1 MPTPTLLRVRC
12 LEASTRYQSPRGSK
26 VGKPSPWAAGV
37 GFFLSSFLNA
47 PRGSG
52 ILVPSPGIEAT
63 PPAVGAQ
70 ILSPGLPGK
79 PMLWLCSP
87 CIQVTQMCSCLLDD
101 RPDENPDYLPPPSPG
116 AP

>member
-12 LEASTRYQSPRGSK
+12 LEASTRYQSPHGSK
-26 VGKPSPWAAGV
+26 VRKPSPWAAGV
-37 GFFLSSFLNA
+37 DFFLSSFLNA

-52 ILVPSPGIEAT
+52 DLSSLT
-63 PPAVGAQ
+63 RDRSHTPAVGAQ

-79 PMLWLCSP
+79 PRLWLCSP
-87 CIQVTQMCSCLLDD
+87 CIQVTQMCTCLLDN